1 MKNLENAK
9 VLNEVE
15 INEVTGGD
23 GLPTIFNPGDPNPGN
38 PYGQTNATPVP
49 EKPAQPEPAPGPMGQ
64 QATFEENQQ
73 AALNLH
79 FSNR

>member
-38 PYGQTNATPVP
+38 PFEPRNETPVP
-49 EKPAQPEPAPGPMGQ
+49 EKQETPEPGPLGR

>member
-38 PYGQTNATPVP
+38 PLEPRNETPVP
-49 EKPAQPEPAPGPMGQ
+49 ENPETPEPGPLGR

>member
-1 MKNLENAK
+1 MKNLENKKELMEEEAEK
-9 VLNEVE
+9 VA
-15 INEVTGGD
+15 G
-23 GLPTIFNPGDPNPGN
+23 GLPYIIPHHFPITQPSE
-38 PYGQTNATPVP
+38 P
-49 EKPAQPEPAPGPMGQ
+49 EEPQKPAEPEPAPGPMGQ